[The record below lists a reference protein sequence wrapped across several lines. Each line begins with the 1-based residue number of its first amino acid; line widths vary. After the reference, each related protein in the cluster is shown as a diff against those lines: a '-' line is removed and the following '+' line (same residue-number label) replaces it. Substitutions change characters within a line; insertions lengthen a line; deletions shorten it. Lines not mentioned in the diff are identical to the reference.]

1 MSEEAKEEKRD
12 LIAQFLKP
20 SGECILCARD
30 DIAFAVNQGWL
41 EGKNYQDIIQ
51 VHQDEYKR
59 LSGHDLSPTTLAI
72 HFTKHMNSRG
82 AAINRWSR
90 AKASGP
96 QSACENPP
104 AVRDGNDLYD
114 LHNRT
119 HLNKFTAADSAVREM
134 ISNLDAMRRDIDERR
149 DSGRTFDLSMAMKE
163 YGKLLQ
169 GLHASLLKSQEI
181 DSKLELNMSNMQTSR
196 VLEFVALGGKNA
208 ADHPGY
214 DDFVCEAEQ
223 LWLATAVK
231 HIVARLDAALKSTD
245 LDAPSKA
252 DVLVQ
257 VKGVMKGLD
266 ESVSNEYEDAVKSLR
281 DRHFG
286 SGDIVE
292 GVVEQKAKD
301 Q

>member
-1 MSEEAKEEKRD
+1 MSEEVREEKRD

-20 SGECILCARD
+20 NEECVLCARD
-30 DIAFAVNQGWL
+30 EIAFAVNQDWL

-51 VHQDEYKR
+51 AYQDEYKR
-59 LSGHDLSPTTLAI
+59 LSGHNLSPTTLAI
-72 HFTKHMNSRG
+72 HFSKHMNSRG
-82 AAINRWSR
+82 AAINRWAR
-90 AKASGP
+90 AKTPSQQKGE
-96 QSACENPP
+96 SLP
-104 AVRDGNDLYD
+104 AVRDDSDLYD

-134 ISNLDAMRRDIDERR
+134 ISNLNAMKRDIDERR
-149 DSGRTFDLSMAMKE
+149 ESGRTFDLSMAMKE

-169 GLHASLLKSQEI
+169 GLHASLLKAQEI
-181 DSKLELNMSNMQTSR
+181 DSKLEVNASNMQTSR
-196 VLEFVALGGKNA
+196 VLEFLALGGKSA
-208 ADHPGY
+208 TDHPGY
-214 DDFVCEAEQ
+214 DDFACEAEQ
-223 LWLATAVK
+223 LWLSVAVK

-257 VKGVMKGLD
+257 VKGVMRGLD
-266 ESVSNEYEDAVKSLR
+266 ESVSNEYEIAVKTLR

-286 SGDIVE
+286 SGNIVE

>member
-1 MSEEAKEEKRD
+1 MSRETKEEKCD
-12 LIAQFLKP
+12 LIAQFLKQNE
-20 SGECILCARD
+20 ECALCSRE
-30 DIAFAVNQGWL
+30 DIAFVINQNWL
-41 EGKNYQDIIQ
+41 DGKNYQDIIQ
-51 VHQDEYKR
+51 AHQNEYKL

-82 AAINRWSR
+82 AAINKWSR
-90 AKASGP
+90 ASG
-96 QSACENPP
+96 QRQACKTLP
-104 AVRDGNDLYD
+104 VRKDNDLYD

-134 ISNLDAMRRDIDERR
+134 IANLDAMRGDIEERR
-149 DSGRTFDLSMAMKE
+149 ESGRTFDLSLAMKE

-181 DSKLELNMSNMQTSR
+181 DSKLEVNASNIQTSR
-196 VLEFVALGGKNA
+196 VLEFIALGGK
-208 ADHPGY
+208 ADHPGH

-231 HIVARLDAALKSTD
+231 HIVARLDSALKSTG

-252 DVLVQ
+252 DVLVH
-257 VKGVMKGLD
+257 VKEVMKGLD
-266 ESVSNEYEDAVKSLR
+266 ESVSSDYEIAVTTLR

-286 SGDIVE
+286 SVDIVE
-292 GVVEQKAKD
+292 GVIEQKEAS

>member
-1 MSEEAKEEKRD
+1 MSEDTREEKRD
-12 LIAQFLKP
+12 LIAQFLKQNE
-20 SGECILCARD
+20 ECVLCARE
-30 DIAFAVNQGWL
+30 DIAFVINQNWL
-41 EGKNYQDIIQ
+41 DGKNYQDIIQ
-51 VHQDEYKR
+51 ANQNEYKL

-82 AAINRWSR
+82 AAINKWAR
-90 AKASGP
+90 ASGP
-96 QSACENPP
+96 QRVCETPP
-104 AVRDGNDLYD
+104 VRKDNDLYD

-134 ISNLDAMRRDIDERR
+134 IANLAAMRTDIEERR
-149 DSGRTFDLSMAMKE
+149 ESGRTFDLSMAMKE

-181 DSKLELNMSNMQTSR
+181 DSKLEVNASTMQTSR
-196 VLEFVALGGKNA
+196 VLEFIALGGKDA

-223 LWLATAVK
+223 LWLTTAVK
-231 HIVARLDAALKSTD
+231 HIVARLDSALKSTS
-245 LDAPSKA
+245 LDAPSRA

-257 VKGVMKGLD
+257 IKEVMKGLD
-266 ESVSNEYEDAVKSLR
+266 ESVSNDYEIAVTTLR

-286 SGDIVE
+286 SGSIVE
-292 GVVEQKAKD
+292 GVIEQKVKED